1 MFYNIRNNTI
11 LNVVPLNGYFD
22 DGTLVQGLDTMD
34 HSTQKLCGILPILS
48 DSPEQPANTI
58 ENIDARQVVIHKNG
72 VDIIRTWIE
81 KPLDPIVVPEVI
93 SPRQI
98 RLWFIQNNIP
108 LSSVENAIASIE
120 DDIVRETTQVEWEY
134 SPYVERNHPMI
145 NTLGSVL
152 GLSPEQIDQAFIQA
166 SVL

>member
-1 MFYNIRNNTI
+1 MFYNVRDNTI
-11 LNVVPLNGYFD
+11 LDTVPPNGYFD
-22 DGTLVQGLDTMD
+22 DGTLVQGLAQMD
-34 HSTQKLCGILPILS
+34 YSVQKLCGILPILS
-48 DSPEQPANTI
+48 DGPEQPANTI
-58 ENIDARQVVIHKNG
+58 EDIVSRQVVVHDNG
-72 VDIIRTWIE
+72 VDVIRTWIE
-81 KPLDPIVVPEVI
+81 KPLDPIIVPEVI

-120 DDIVRETTQVEWEY
+120 NDIIRETTKVEWEY

-152 GLSPEQIDQAFIQA
+152 GLNPEQIDQAFIQA